1 MKKII
6 VFFVISLFIG
16 TAIVP
21 VTGELNKLK
30 SKTVLLEK
38 DNEFGFRDIVFD
50 LIMNLLMKIG
60 HFPSLSACII
70 NDDAIIWSKGYGF
83 YDLENS
89 KRTTTDTIYM
99 IASISKTIT
108 STALMQLYEQGF
120 FDLDDDV
127 NDYLP
132 FSLRNPSFPD
142 DSITFR
148 MLLSHQS
155 SLAEDP
161 LEFYQYSY
169 TFGEDSPVALYPF
182 LETYLV
188 PGGSN
193 YSSDVWSTDPPGE
206 RFHYANIGFALIGYL
221 VEQISGKPFD
231 QYCKDNIFLPLKMYN
246 TSYRLSDIDIEQ
258 LAIPYDF
265 NNGEYIEFE
274 HYGYIDYPAGSVRTS
289 ISELSH
295 FLIAHMNGGVYK
307 NVLLLDED
315 TVNLMHTIHYS
326 NSNYGLGWGIVNSSD
341 GDKFIGHEGGDFGV
355 ITSMYIRISDNVSVI
370 IFVNVSPWTMNTRIW
385 YLMRNILF
393 LKANSIINMRKNLN
407 FGKNIFSVLSHME
420 NNYFAKLY
428 ISR

>member
-1 MKKII
+1 MLSKYLTITI
-6 VFFVISLFIG
+6 VFLFIR
-16 TAIVP
+16 TSFVSISASLISD
-21 VTGELNKLK
+21 NQKK
-30 SKTVLLEK
+30 SITINGQSNVFEE
-38 DNEFGFRDIVFD
+38 NFFDIK
-50 LIMNLLMKIG
+50 MSLLMKIAKL
-60 HFPSLSACII
+60 PSFSACII
-70 NDDAIIWSKGYGF
+70 KNNQVIWSKGYGY
-83 YDLENS
+83 YDLKNQKEP
-89 KRTTTDTIYM
+89 TPDTIYL
-99 IASISKTIT
+99 IASITKTIVG
-108 STALMQLYEQGF
+108 TALMQLYEQGF

-142 DSITFR
+142 DSITFK

-169 TFGEDSPVALYPF
+169 TFGEDSPVELYPF

-193 YSSDVWSTDPPGE
+193 YTSDVWSSDPPGE
-206 RFHYANIGFALIGYL
+206 RFHYANIGFALIGFL

-265 NNGEYIEFE
+265 NNGEYIEHE
-274 HYGYIDYPAGSVRTS
+274 HYGYIDYPAGTVRTS

-307 NVLLLDED
+307 NVHLLDED

-341 GDKFIGHEGGDFGV
+341 DDKLIGHQGGDFGV
-355 ITSMYIRISDNVSVI
+355 ITSMYIRVSDNVSI
-370 IFVNVSPWTMNTRIW
+370 MIFVNVSPWTMNTRIW

-393 LKANSIINMRKNLN
+393 LKANSIIDTSK
-407 FGKNIFSVLSHME
+407 I
-420 NNYFAKLY
+420 
-428 ISR
+428 

>member
-83 YDLENS
+83 
-89 KRTTTDTIYM
+89 
-99 IASISKTIT
+99 
-108 STALMQLYEQGF
+108 
-120 FDLDDDV
+120 DLDDDV

-161 LEFYQYSY
+161 LEFYQLSY